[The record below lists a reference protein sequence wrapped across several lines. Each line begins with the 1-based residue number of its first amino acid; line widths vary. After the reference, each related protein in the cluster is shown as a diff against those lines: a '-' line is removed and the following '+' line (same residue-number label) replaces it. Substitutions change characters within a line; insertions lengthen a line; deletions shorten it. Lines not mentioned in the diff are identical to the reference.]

1 MNSNARHSPVFLIFP
16 PEVAVPDYQ
25 ATEFTATTYGSE
37 SPVQKFLATKMKVI
51 GTIQIL
57 LGIMNFS
64 FGIVFLF
71 TLENPYP
78 RFPFIFVS
86 GYPFW
91 GSILFINSGA
101 FLIALKRK
109 LTETLMKL
117 SQLMNFLSALAA
129 TGGIILLV
137 FSFLLDRNYI
147 CGYSQKSNPCN
158 AVTILFLGILVMLIV
173 FSIIELFISLPYSI
187 LGCHSEDYEECC

>member
-51 GTIQIL
+51 G
-57 LGIMNFS
+57 
-64 FGIVFLF
+64 
-71 TLENPYP
+71 
-78 RFPFIFVS
+78 
-86 GYPFW
+86 
-91 GSILFINSGA
+91 FINSGA